1 MGLSSAD
8 LREIKGCIIST
19 FNDKFLQDVVSKV
32 AAMVD
37 KQLEEKL
44 KAQDVEIE
52 TLKEN
57 QNKIIEEN
65 MQLRKIIDDQE
76 QHARNLN
83 VRIHGIK
90 VDGENTENLRTK
102 VLEVFTNKLKINLVD
117 SVIKKCH
124 RVSSMG
130 PSDQPPAVLVRF
142 ASDTSRSQ
150 DRFKFTILNAVLVA
164 NKGDLAALVDSEAR
178 VMLLYCTKE
187 EAIDILTAAS
197 DLHLTGENYVWVVT
211 QSVIETSFQAPYQF
225 PVGMLDSTNRHRSL
239 TTHLS
244 CEGEGA
250 ARWDTGDQFFK
261 YLRNVSVEADQGRPN
276 LEFTPDGVLRAAEL
290 KIMNLR
296 PGVSKQLVWEEIG
309 VWKSWQKEGLDI
321 KDIVWPG
328 NSHTPPQGVPEKF
341 HLKITF
347 LEEPPYIKLAPPDP
361 VTGKCSMDRGVLC
374 RVASDEAITE

>member
-90 VDGENTENLRTK
+90 VEDGENTENLRTK

-150 DRFKFTILNAVLVA
+150 VIRNRKNLKGSKIVIREDLTKNRLGLLKSAIDVFSSKSAWVLNGNIYVKCENEVHRISDKSKLSELKESTLVIEEQLRRASQLNFTQNLDHPGFTLSARFAEVECLAESHQHLIKESLVGNQPVNAVL
-164 NKGDLAALVDSEAR
+164 
-178 VMLLYCTKE
+178 Y
-187 EAIDILTAAS
+187 
-197 DLHLTGENYVWVVT
+197 
-211 QSVIETSFQAPYQF
+211 
-225 PVGMLDSTNRHRSL
+225 
-239 TTHLS
+239 
-244 CEGEGA
+244 
-250 ARWDTGDQFFK
+250 
-261 YLRNVSVEADQGRPN
+261 NVLNQ
-276 LEFTPDGVLRAAEL
+276 
-290 KIMNLR
+290 
-296 PGVSKQLVWEEIG
+296 
-309 VWKSWQKEGLDI
+309 
-321 KDIVWPG
+321 
-328 NSHTPPQGVPEKF
+328 
-341 HLKITF
+341 
-347 LEEPPYIKLAPPDP
+347 LEELLGEIKSDVSRLPASLAKIPA
-361 VTGKCSMDRGVLC
+361 VTKRLQMTEKSIGSRFAGIAESSDQSTAQVTSEFPTGFNDDNLAGF
-374 RVASDEAITE
+374 VAAKFAPQYSTPGQTSSELPL